1 MKFFFVA
8 GFDFGTSYSKVVIQ
22 DQLTKIQKVVI
33 FEHEHSALFPSYVK
47 ISKGRISGPDGDTKG
62 VIVSYPKL
70 LAADAVVKSPLFQS
84 FASLDINELM
94 SLVVAKDKNQ
104 FAELVLV
111 RYFLSVIHGI
121 HSFILRSQ
129 DWSSFDASTD
139 PLVIQIA
146 VPTGLLD
153 KADRKVE
160 SLMRNCLCAATNYH
174 DQNPG
179 YGSSSTVKQLTE
191 ALQHWNS
198 MDKAQQSTLLERCV
212 TYPEVAAGVQPILQS
227 RNVREGKYITLDVG
241 AGTIDLNVFHKW
253 TRFDNTRPL
262 DYWACEV
269 KPLGFARMEMMS
281 AKTNTQIHEIS
292 VNPVSEL
299 QLKQQLEIAIRSI
312 VRHAFEYEP
321 SLSAW
326 EGETFAYMWG
336 GGSEHPAYGECFLR
350 VMETFNIGIHMINRL
365 PVPNND
371 LILPKGL
378 NFGRLAI
385 AYGLSY
391 YHVNLRSIRLPS
403 SIAKFSQRYGRKPT
417 KQDNRVASPP
427 NYVYKDCS
435 CRGNPSCFKCGGAG
449 HIKVEL

>member
-22 DQLTKIQKVVI
+22 DQLAKIQKVVI
-33 FEHEHSALFPSYVK
+33 FGQEHSALFPSYVRV
-47 ISKGRISGPDGDTKG
+47 SKGRISGPDGDAKG
-62 VIVSYPKL
+62 EIVSYPKL

-84 FASLDINELM
+84 FASLDANDLM
-94 SLVVAKDKNQ
+94 SLVGAKNKRQ

-111 RYFLSVIHGI
+111 RYFLSVIQGI

-129 DWSSFDASTD
+129 DWSNFDMSTD

-160 SLMRNCLCAATNYH
+160 SLMQNCLCAATNYH

-179 YGSSSTVKQLTE
+179 YGSSSTVKQLNE
-191 ALQHWNS
+191 ALNLWGS
-198 MDKAQQSTLLERCV
+198 MDKKEQSPLLERCV

-227 RNVREGKYITLDVG
+227 RNVKEGKYITLDVG
-241 AGTIDLNVFHKW
+241 AGTIDLNIFHKW

-269 KPLGFARMEMMS
+269 KPLGFARMERKL
-281 AKTNTQIHEIS
+281 AKTKTQVHEIS
-292 VNPVSEL
+292 VNPIPEAK
-299 QLKQQLEIAIRSI
+299 LKQQLETAILTI
-312 VRHAFEYEP
+312 VGHAFEYEP
-321 SLSAW
+321 SESAW
-326 EGETFAYMWG
+326 RGETLAYMWG

-350 VMETFNIGIHMINRL
+350 VMESLNIGIHMINRL

-391 YHVNLRSIRLPS
+391 YHVNLRNIRLPS
-403 SIAKFSQRYGRKPT
+403 TIATFAQRYGSKSSNQSKST
-417 KQDNRVASPP
+417 TSPP
-427 NYVYKDCS
+427 EYEYKDCS
-435 CRGNPSCFKCGGAG
+435 CRGNPSCYKCGGCG
-449 HIKVEL
+449 RNRIKL